1 MTIKV
6 DQVKHYISK
15 KERIEIAKS
24 QIQTDLDRRNAFNL
38 IFKWTFLAVLI
49 GISAG
54 IASSLFLYSLEI
66 VTSARMQFNWLIF
79 LLPIGGLLT
88 GFLYFYFGKEVEKGN
103 SLLLESIENSEK
115 RIPFKMA
122 PLVYLGTILS
132 HLLGA
137 SAGREGT
144 ALQMSAALSEQIT
157 QPFRIPPDSRKIM
170 IRAAIAA
177 GFGSVF
183 GTPFAGIVFAFEIL
197 IKKDWTRISVWTV
210 TVAALVA
217 DFTTDFFGPNHTL
230 YSIGKI
236 PEFSL
241 KNLFFLILVG
251 ILFGVCSWLFMRSME
266 TSKHVFRL
274 IKFPPLRPF
283 LGGFLIVGAVFLFG
297 TTDYLGLGI
306 EQIVGSFESPSN
318 SLSFLIKL
326 GLTVLTISSGFKGG
340 EVTPLFFIGATL
352 GSTLSMIIP
361 FPTAFLAGMGFV
373 AVFAGATKTPIAS
386 SVLAIEI
393 FGIEAGIFAML
404 VCWVAF
410 YASGKKS
417 IYTS

>member
-1 MTIKV
+1 M
-6 DQVKHYISK
+6 KHYVSK
-15 KERIEIAKS
+15 NERIEIAKS
-24 QIQTDLDRRNAFNL
+24 QIQTDLDRRNTFSL
-38 IFKWTFLAVLI
+38 VIKWTFLAVLI

-66 VTSARMQFNWLIF
+66 VTSTRIQFNWLIF

-88 GFLYFYFGKEVEKGN
+88 GFLYIYFGKEVEKGN
-103 SLLLESIENSEK
+103 SLLLESMEDTEK

-122 PLVYLGTILS
+122 PLVYIGTILS

-144 ALQMSAALSEQIT
+144 ALQMSAALSEQIAR
-157 QPFRIPPDSRKIM
+157 PFRIPPDYRKIV

-197 IKKDWTRISVWTV
+197 VKKDWIHLSVWTII
-210 TVAALVA
+210 VAALVA
-217 DFTTDFFGPNHTL
+217 DFTTDFLGPNHTL

-241 KNLFFLILVG
+241 KNLFFLMLVG
-251 ILFGVCSWLFMRSME
+251 ILFGACSWLFVRSME
-266 TSKHVFRL
+266 TSKHVFSL

-283 LGGFLIVGAVFLFG
+283 LGGILIVGAVFLLG

-306 EQIVGSFESPSN
+306 EQIVGSFESPSS

-352 GSTLSMIIP
+352 GSALSMIIP

-386 SVLAIEI
+386 SVLAVEI
-393 FGIEAGIFAML
+393 FGIEAGIFALL

>member
-1 MTIKV
+1 M
-6 DQVKHYISK
+6 KHYISK

-157 QPFRIPPDSRKIM
+157 RPFRIPPDSRKIM

-352 GSTLSMIIP
+352 GSALSLIIP

-393 FGIEAGIFAML
+393 FGIEAGIFALL

>member
-1 MTIKV
+1 M
-6 DQVKHYISK
+6 KHYISK

-66 VTSARMQFNWLIF
+66 VTSARMQFNGLIL

-103 SLLLESIENSEK
+103 SLLLESMENTEK

-122 PLVYLGTILS
+122 PLVYFGTILS

-144 ALQMSAALSEQIT
+144 ALQMSAALSEQIAR
-157 QPFRIPPDSRKIM
+157 PFRIPPDSRKIM

-197 IKKDWTRISVWTV
+197 VKKDWTRISVWTV

-217 DFTTDFFGPNHTL
+217 DITTDFFGPNHTL

-236 PEFSL
+236 PEFGL
-241 KNLFFLILVG
+241 KNLFFLTLVG
-251 ILFGVCSWLFMRSME
+251 ILFGACSWLFVRSME
-266 TSKHVFRL
+266 TSKNIFSL

-283 LGGFLIVGAVFLFG
+283 LGGVLIIGAVFLMG

-306 EQIVGSFESPSN
+306 EQILGSFESPSN

-352 GSTLSMIIP
+352 GSALSIIIP
-361 FPTAFLAGMGFV
+361 IPTAFLAGMGFV

-393 FGIEAGIFAML
+393 FGIEAGIFALL

>member
-1 MTIKV
+1 M
-6 DQVKHYISK
+6 KHYILK

-24 QIQTDLDRRNAFNL
+24 LIQTDLDRRNAFNL
-38 IFKWTFLAVLI
+38 VIKWTFLAVLI

-66 VTSARMQFNWLIF
+66 VTSARIQFKWLIL

-122 PLVYLGTILS
+122 LLVYFGTILS

-144 ALQMSAALSEQIT
+144 ALQMSAALSEQIVR
-157 QPFRIPPDSRKIM
+157 PFRIPPESRKIM
-170 IRAAIAA
+170 IRTAIAA

-197 IKKDWTRISVWTV
+197 VKKDWTRISIWTV
-210 TVAALVA
+210 VVAALVA

-241 KNLFFLILVG
+241 KNLFFLTLVG
-251 ILFGVCSWLFMRSME
+251 ILFGACSWLFVRSME
-266 TSKHVFRL
+266 TSKNIFSL

-283 LGGFLIVGAVFLFG
+283 LGGVLIIGAVFLLG

-306 EQIVGSFESPSN
+306 EQILGSFESPSN
-318 SLSFLIKL
+318 SLSFLLKL

-352 GSTLSMIIP
+352 GSALSMVIP

-393 FGIEAGIFAML
+393 FGIEVGIFALL

>member
-1 MTIKV
+1 M
-6 DQVKHYISK
+6 KHCVSK
-15 KERIEIAKS
+15 NESIEIAKS
-24 QIQTDLDRRNAFNL
+24 QIQTDLDRRNTFNL
-38 IFKWTFLAVLI
+38 VIKWTFLAVLI

-66 VTSARMQFNWLIF
+66 VTSARIQFNWLIF

-88 GFLYFYFGKEVEKGN
+88 GFLYIYFGKEVEKGN
-103 SLLLESIENSEK
+103 SLLFESMEDTEK

-122 PLVYLGTILS
+122 PLVYIGTILS

-144 ALQMSAALSEQIT
+144 ALQMSAALSEQIAR
-157 QPFRIPPDSRKIM
+157 PFRIPPDYRKIL
-170 IRAAIAA
+170 IRASIAA

-197 IKKDWTRISVWTV
+197 VKKDWMHLSVWTII
-210 TVAALVA
+210 VAALVA
-217 DFTTDFFGPNHTL
+217 DFTTDFLGPNHTL

-241 KNLFFLILVG
+241 KNLFFLMLVG
-251 ILFGVCSWLFMRSME
+251 ILFGACSWLFVRSME
-266 TSKHVFRL
+266 TSKHVFSL

-283 LGGFLIVGAVFLFG
+283 LGGILIVGAVFLLG

-306 EQIVGSFESPSN
+306 EQIVGSLESPSS

-352 GSTLSMIIP
+352 GSALSMIIP
-361 FPTAFLAGMGFV
+361 LPTAFLAGMGFV

-386 SVLAIEI
+386 SVLAVEI
-393 FGIEAGIFAML
+393 FGIEAGIFALL

>member
-1 MTIKV
+1 M
-6 DQVKHYISK
+6 KHHVPK
-15 KERIEIAKS
+15 KEQIEIAKS
-24 QIQTDLDRRNAFNL
+24 QIQADFDRRTTFNNL
-38 IFKWTFLAVLI
+38 FKWTLLAILI

-54 IASSLFLYSLEI
+54 IASSLFLYSLEM
-66 VTSARMQFNWLIF
+66 VTSTRLQFKWLIL
-79 LLPIGGLLT
+79 LLPVGGLLT

-103 SLLLESIENSEK
+103 SLLLESIEDAEK

-122 PLVYLGTILS
+122 PLVYLGTLLS

-144 ALQMSAALSEQIT
+144 ALQMSAAISEQIAR
-157 QPFRIPPDSRKIM
+157 PFRIPPDSRKIM

-197 IKKDWTRISVWTV
+197 IKKDWSRIYLWTII
-210 TVAALVA
+210 VAAFVA

-230 YSIGKI
+230 YSIGKN

-241 KNLFFLILVG
+241 KNLFFLTIIG
-251 ILFGVCSWLFMRSME
+251 ILFGACSWLFVRSME
-266 TSKHVFRL
+266 TSKHLFSL
-274 IKFPPLRPF
+274 IKYPPLRPF
-283 LGGFLIVGAVFLFG
+283 LGGILILVAVFLLG

-306 EQIVGSFESPSN
+306 KQIVGSFHVSSDP
-318 SLSFLIKL
+318 LAFLLKL

-352 GSTLSMIIP
+352 GSALSNVLP
-361 FPTAFLAGMGFV
+361 LPTAFLAGMGFV
-373 AVFAGATKTPIAS
+373 AVFSGATKTPITS
-386 SVLAIEI
+386 SILAIEL
-393 FGIEAGIFAML
+393 FGFEAGIFAL
-404 VCWVAF
+404 VVCSISF
-410 YASGKKS
+410 YTSGKKS
-417 IYTS
+417 IYTI

>member
-1 MTIKV
+1 M
-6 DQVKHYISK
+6 KHRIQK
-15 KERIEIAKS
+15 KERIEIATS
-24 QIQTDLDRRNAFNL
+24 LVQTDLNKRNAFK
-38 IFKWTFLAVLI
+38 IAFKWTSLAIFI

-66 VTSARMQFNWLIF
+66 VTSTRLHFKWLIF

-88 GFLYFYFGKEVEKGN
+88 GLLYFYFGKEVEKGN
-103 SLLLESIENSEK
+103 SLLLESIEDTEK
-115 RIPFKMA
+115 KIPFKMA
-122 PLVYLGTILS
+122 PMVYLGTLLS

-144 ALQMSAALSEQIT
+144 ALQISAALSEQIAR
-157 QPFRIPPDSRKIM
+157 PFRIPPDSRKIM

-183 GTPFAGIVFAFEIL
+183 GTPFAGIIFAFEIL

-210 TVAALVA
+210 VVAALVA
-217 DFTTDFFGPNHTL
+217 DFTTDFFGPNHTM

-236 PEFSL
+236 PEISL
-241 KNLFFLILVG
+241 RNFFFLTFVG
-251 ILFGVCSWLFMRSME
+251 ILFGACSWLFVRSME
-266 TSKHVFRL
+266 TSKQVFSW
-274 IKFPPLRPF
+274 IKYPPLRPF
-283 LGGFLIVGAVFLFG
+283 LGGILIVGIVSMLG
-297 TTDYLGLGI
+297 TTDYIGLGI

-318 SLSFLIKL
+318 SFSFLLKL
-326 GLTVLTISSGFKGG
+326 GLTVLSISSGFKGG

-352 GSTLSMIIP
+352 GSALSMFIP
-361 FPTAFLAGMGFV
+361 LPTTFLAGIGFV

-386 SVLAIEI
+386 SILAIEI
-393 FGIEAGIFAML
+393 FGVESGIFALL

-410 YASGKKS
+410 FASGKKS